1 MFKIKNCIH
10 RLVCIFFFCWF
21 IIPLNG
27 QNLRRLHLDSTDVVI
42 SDEIVRVFPR
52 GFIYK
57 LNEPDS
63 VFYFGCISHDQEDV
77 IGFVEKGIGYKPSLG
92 HNILRVYGDFGD
104 TIKIESIQDKL
115 RHFITF
121 AGNKDF
127 ILDQDCEYLILYYI
141 SIGIIDR
148 HFVKNIRFFKKY
160 SEAIKDKS
168 VRLIVV
174 FVD

>member
-1 MFKIKNCIH
+1 M
-10 RLVCIFFFCWF
+10 
-21 IIPLNG
+21 
-27 QNLRRLHLDSTDVVI
+27 
-42 SDEIVRVFPR
+42 
-52 GFIYK
+52 
-57 LNEPDS
+57 
-63 VFYFGCISHDQEDV
+63 
-77 IGFVEKGIGYKPSLG
+77 
-92 HNILRVYGDFGD
+92 
-104 TIKIESIQDKL
+104 